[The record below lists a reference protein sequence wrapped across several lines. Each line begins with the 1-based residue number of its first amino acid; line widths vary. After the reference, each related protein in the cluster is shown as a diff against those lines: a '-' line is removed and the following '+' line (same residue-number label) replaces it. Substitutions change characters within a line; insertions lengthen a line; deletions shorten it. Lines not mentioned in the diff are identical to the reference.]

1 MTPRVALTRLATLAL
16 TGLLAGCA
24 AMPERL
30 VTGTP
35 RADIERALGR
45 PSAVIGL
52 ADGTRLQYSRQPA
65 GQQVFNVE
73 LDAQGRLRRVDQ
85 VMDPTWFSQVK
96 VDRWTR
102 DDVLRLFGRP
112 ALVERVALFEGD
124 IWTYRYL
131 EASWPRQFHV
141 HLDPGGVVRKLMHT
155 DEPMPDDVFDP
166 GR

>member
-1 MTPRVALTRLATLAL
+1 MRRRMALPLAMLMLGTLL
-16 TGLLAGCA
+16 VGCA

-30 VTGTP
+30 VAGMA

-45 PSAVIGL
+45 PTAVID
-52 ADGTRLQYSRQPA
+52 APDGTRLQYSRQPA

-73 LDAQGRLRRVDQ
+73 LDAQGRLRQVDQ
-85 VMDPTWFSQVK
+85 VMDPAWFARVE

-102 DDVLRLFGRP
+102 EDVLRLFGRP
-112 ALVERVALFEGD
+112 ALVERVALFDGD

-131 EASWPRQFHV
+131 DVSWPRQFHV
-141 HLDPGGVVRKLMHT
+141 HLDPAGVVRKLMHT
-155 DEPMPDDVFDP
+155 DEPLPDDAFDP

>member
-1 MTPRVALTRLATLAL
+1 MKALVAVVLA
-16 TGLLAGCA
+16 GLLGGCG

-30 VTGTP
+30 ATGTP
-35 RADIERALGR
+35 RADIERSLGR
-45 PSAVIGL
+45 PGAVVDL
-52 ADGTRLQYSRQPA
+52 PEGTRLQYSRQPA
-65 GQQVFNVE
+65 GQQVFNLE
-73 LDAQGRLRRVDQ
+73 LDVQGRLRRVDQ
-85 VMDPTWFSQVK
+85 VMDPVWFDRIE

-112 ALVERVALFEGD
+112 ALVERVALFDGD

-131 EASWPRQFHV
+131 EVSWPRQFHV
-141 HLDPGGVVRKLMHT
+141 HIDRAGVVRKLMHT

>member
-1 MTPRVALTRLATLAL
+1 MRRRMALPLAMLMLGTLL
-16 TGLLAGCA
+16 VGCA

-30 VTGTP
+30 VAGMA

-45 PSAVIGL
+45 PTAVID
-52 ADGTRLQYSRQPA
+52 APDGTRLQYSRQPA

-73 LDAQGRLRRVDQ
+73 LDAQGRLRQVDQ
-85 VMDPTWFSQVK
+85 VMAPAWFARVE

-112 ALVERVALFEGD
+112 ALVERVALFDGD

-131 EASWPRQFHV
+131 DVSWPRQFHV
-141 HLDPGGVVRKLMHT
+141 HLDPAGVVRKLT
-155 DEPMPDDVFDP
+155 VWCAS
-166 GR
+166 

>member
-1 MTPRVALTRLATLAL
+1 MRWRMALPLAMLVLGT
-16 TGLLAGCA
+16 LLAGCA

-30 VTGTP
+30 VAGMP
-35 RADIERALGR
+35 RVDIERALGR
-45 PSAVIGL
+45 PTAVIDGP
-52 ADGTRLQYSRQPA
+52 AGTRLQYSRQPA

-73 LDAQGRLRRVDQ
+73 LDAQGRLHQVDQ
-85 VMDPTWFSQVK
+85 VMAPVWFARVE

-112 ALVERVALFEGD
+112 ALVERVALFDGD

-131 EASWPRQFHV
+131 DVSWPRQFHV
-141 HLDPGGVVRKLMHT
+141 HLDPAGVVRKLMHT
-155 DEPMPDDVFDP
+155 DEPMPDDSFDP